1 MFRVRFSAFLLALV
15 VFLNCTSAAV
25 SQGPEALLNRA
36 VEASNRGR
44 SSESVELA
52 TGALAG
58 NPELAYAY
66 YLRGR
71 EHFRLGKITESVADL
86 EQYVR
91 LRPDMEPRQ
100 WELGLSYYYAGQFQQ
115 GARQFE
121 LYQTYHDNDVENS
134 VWRYLCIARTEGTEK
149 ARSTLMPI
157 RNDPRIPMMAVYDMF
172 RGEGSPQQVLET
184 ARADNPGSA
193 QLEGRLF
200 YAHLYIGL
208 FLLGQGD
215 QEGGKTHILAAEKKR
230 IGHYMWDLARY
241 QARLLKVPHPA
252 SKTR

>member
-1 MFRVRFSAFLLALV
+1 MLRVSRTGLLPFFCVISFNFTCGA
-15 VFLNCTSAAV
+15 TSQT
-25 SQGPEALLNRA
+25 SEELLGRA
-36 VEASNRGR
+36 VEAAERGR
-44 SSESVELA
+44 SAQAVELA
-52 TGALAG
+52 TRALAG
-58 NPELAYAY
+58 NPELSYAY

-71 EHFRLGKITESVADL
+71 EHFRLGRVAESVADL

-100 WELGLSYYYAGQFQQ
+100 WELGLSYYYAGQFEK

-121 LYQTYHDNDVENS
+121 IYQTYHDNDVENS
-134 VWRYLCIARTEGTEK
+134 VWRYLCIARTDGTEK

-172 RGEGSPQQVLET
+172 RGEGSPEKVLET
-184 ARADNPGSA
+184 ARAGNPGPA

-208 FLLGQGD
+208 FLLAQGD
-215 QEGGKTHILAAEKKR
+215 EESGKTHILAAEKKR
-230 IGHYMWDLARY
+230 VRHYMWDVARY
-241 QARLLKVPHPA
+241 QASLLGE
-252 SKTR
+252 TE

>member
-1 MFRVRFSAFLLALV
+1 MNRVCRTGCHLLLGASILNFTCSAGPQEADELLK
-15 VFLNCTSAAV
+15 
-25 SQGPEALLNRA
+25 RA
-36 VEASNRGR
+36 VEASEQGR
-44 SSESVELA
+44 SSESVDLA
-52 TGALAG
+52 TGALAR

-71 EHFRLGKITESVADL
+71 EHFRLGQITESVTDL
-86 EQYVR
+86 EHYVR

-100 WELGLSYYYAGQFQQ
+100 WELGLSYYYAGQFQK

-134 VWRYLCIARTEGTEK
+134 VWRYLCIARTGGTEK
-149 ARSTLMPI
+149 AKSTLMPI

-172 RGEGSPQQVLET
+172 RGEGSPEKVLET
-184 ARADNPGSA
+184 ARAGRPGPA

-208 FLLGQGD
+208 FLLAQGD
-215 QEGGKTHILAAEKKR
+215 EEGGKTHILSAEKKR
-230 IGHYMWDLARY
+230 VRHYMWDVARY
-241 QARLLKVPHPA
+241 QASLLNHPE
-252 SKTR
+252 

>member
-1 MFRVRFSAFLLALV
+1 MFRVRFPAILLPL
-15 VFLNCTSAAV
+15 
-25 SQGPEALLNRA
+25 GILLNSTCSAMSQEPEDLLKRA
-36 VEASNRGR
+36 VEASERGR
-44 SSESVELA
+44 SSESVKLA
-52 TGALAG
+52 TNALAG
-58 NPELAYAY
+58 NPHLAYAY

-86 EQYVR
+86 EKYVR

-100 WELGLSYYYAGQFQQ
+100 WELGLSYFYAGQFRK

-134 VWRYLCIARTEGTEK
+134 VWRYLCIARTDGTEK

-172 RGEGSPQQVLET
+172 RGEGSPQMVLET
-184 ARADNPGSA
+184 ARAGRPGPA
-193 QLEGRLF
+193 RLEGRLF

-208 FLLGQGD
+208 FLLAQGD
-215 QEGGKTHILAAEKKR
+215 QEGGKTHILAAEKR
-230 IGHYMWDLARY
+230 RVRHYMWDVARY
-241 QARLLKVPHPA
+241 QASLLNHPE
-252 SKTR
+252 

>member
-1 MFRVRFSAFLLALV
+1 MSCVRFAIFLLALG
-15 VFLNCTSAAV
+15 VFLNSTCAAV
-25 SQGPEALLNRA
+25 SQGAEELLSHA
-36 VEASNRGR
+36 VKASERGR
-44 SSESVELA
+44 SSEAVELA
-52 TGALAG
+52 SGALAR

-86 EQYVR
+86 EQYVQ

-100 WELGLSYYYAGQFQQ
+100 WELGLSYYYAGQFEK

-134 VWRYLCIARTEGTEK
+134 VWRYLCIARTDGTEK

-172 RGEGSPQQVLET
+172 RGEGSPEKVLET
-184 ARADNPGSA
+184 ARAGRPGPA

-200 YAHLYIGL
+200 YGHLYIGL
-208 FLLGQGD
+208 FLLAQGD

-230 IGHYMWDLARY
+230 VRHYMWDVARY
-241 QARLLKVPHPA
+241 QASLLA
-252 SKTR
+252 QRE

>member
-1 MFRVRFSAFLLALV
+1 MFRVRFSIFLLALG
-15 VFLNCTSAAV
+15 VFLNSNHTAM
-25 SQGPEALLNRA
+25 SQRAEELLNRA
-36 VEASNRGR
+36 VEASEQGR
-44 SSESVELA
+44 SSESVDLA
-52 TGALAG
+52 TNALER
-58 NPELAYAY
+58 NPELAYAH

-71 EHFRLGKITESVADL
+71 EQFRLGKVRESVADL

-100 WELGLSYYYAGQFQQ
+100 WELGLSYYYAGQFEK

-134 VWRYLCIARTEGTEK
+134 VWRYLCIARTDGTEK

-157 RNDPRIPMMAVYDMF
+157 RNDPRIPMMAIYDMF
-172 RGEGSPQQVLET
+172 RGEGSPRKVLEA
-184 ARADNPGSA
+184 ARAGRPGPA

-208 FLLGQGD
+208 FLLAQGD
-215 QEGGKTHILAAEKKR
+215 QDGGKTHILAAEKR
-230 IGHYMWDLARY
+230 RVRHYMWDVARY
-241 QARLLKVPHPA
+241 QASLLGG
-252 SKTR
+252 TE

>member
-1 MFRVRFSAFLLALV
+1 MLRMKFAKFLLALG
-15 VFLNCTSAAV
+15 VFFNSIHPAM
-25 SQGPEALLNRA
+25 SQGAEELLNRA
-36 VEASNRGR
+36 VEASEQGR
-44 SSESVELA
+44 SSESVDLA
-52 TGALAG
+52 TGALAR

-71 EHFRLGKITESVADL
+71 EHFRLGKVTESVSDL

-91 LRPDMEPRQ
+91 IRPHMEPRQ
-100 WELGLSYYYAGQFQQ
+100 WELGLSYYYAGQFEK

-134 VWRYLCIARTEGTEK
+134 VWRYLCIARTEGTDK

-172 RGEGSPQQVLET
+172 RGEGSPAKVLET
-184 ARADNPGSA
+184 ARAGRPGPP

-208 FLLGQGD
+208 FLLAQGD
-215 QEGGKTHILAAEKKR
+215 QEGGKTHILAAEKR
-230 IGHYMWDLARY
+230 RVRHYMWDVARY
-241 QARLLKVPHPA
+241 QASLLGRPE
-252 SKTR
+252 

>member
-1 MFRVRFSAFLLALV
+1 MSLVRFAISLLALG
-15 VFLNCTSAAV
+15 VFLNSTHTAM
-25 SQGPEALLNRA
+25 SQGAEELLNRA
-36 VEASNRGR
+36 VQASEQGR
-44 SSESVELA
+44 SSESVDLA
-52 TGALAG
+52 SGALAR

-71 EHFRLGKITESVADL
+71 EHFRLGRIRESVADL

-100 WELGLSYYYAGQFQQ
+100 WELGLSYYYAGQFEK

-134 VWRYLCIARTEGTEK
+134 VWRYLCIARTDGTKK
-149 ARSTLMPI
+149 ARATLMPI

-172 RGEGSPQQVLET
+172 RGEGSPRTVLEA
-184 ARADNPGSA
+184 ARAGRPGPA

-208 FLLGQGD
+208 FLLAQGD
-215 QEGGKTHILAAEKKR
+215 EEGGKTHILAAETKR
-230 IGHYMWDLARY
+230 VRHYMWDVARY
-241 QARLLKVPHPA
+241 QASLLGE
-252 SKTR
+252 TE

>member
-1 MFRVRFSAFLLALV
+1 MLHVTRAGFLPFFCIISFNFTYGA
-15 VFLNCTSAAV
+15 T
-25 SQGPEALLNRA
+25 SQGAEELLGRA
-36 VEASNRGR
+36 VEAAERGR
-44 SSESVELA
+44 STRAVELA
-52 TGALAG
+52 TDALAR
-58 NPELAYAY
+58 NPELSHAF

-71 EHFRLGKITESVADL
+71 EHFRLGKVAESVADL

-100 WELGLSYYYAGQFQQ
+100 WELGLSYYYAGQFEK

-134 VWRYLCIARTEGTEK
+134 VWRYLCIARTGGPEK

-157 RNDPRIPMMAVYDMF
+157 RNDGRVPMMAIYDMF
-172 RGEGSPQQVLET
+172 RGEGSPETVLET
-184 ARADNPGSA
+184 ARAGQPRPA

-208 FLLGQGD
+208 FLLAQGD
-215 QEGGKTHILAAEKKR
+215 EQGGKTHILAAEKKR
-230 IGHYMWDLARY
+230 VRHYMWDVARY
-241 QARLLKVPHPA
+241 QASLLGG
-252 SKTR
+252 TE

>member
-1 MFRVRFSAFLLALV
+1 MFCVRFSAFLLASAI
-15 VFLNCTSAAV
+15 FASSTSAAMG
-25 SQGPEALLNRA
+25 QGAEQLLNRA

-44 SSESVELA
+44 SSESVKLA
-52 TGALAG
+52 TDALARK
-58 NPELAYAY
+58 PELAYAY

-100 WELGLSYYYAGQFQQ
+100 WELGLSYYYAGQFQK

-157 RNDPRIPMMAVYDMF
+157 RNDRRIPMMAVYDMF
-172 RGEGSPQQVLET
+172 RGEGSPQKVLET
-184 ARADNPGSA
+184 ARAGNPGSA

-200 YAHLYIGL
+200 YAHLYVGL
-208 FLLGQGD
+208 FLLAQGD
-215 QEGGKTHILAAEKKR
+215 QEGGKTHILAAEKR
-230 IGHYMWDLARY
+230 RVRHYMWDVARY
-241 QARLLKVPHPA
+241 QASLLGRPE
-252 SKTR
+252 

>member
-1 MFRVRFSAFLLALV
+1 MFRVRLSAFLLALG
-15 VFLNCTSAAV
+15 VFLNSTSAAV
-25 SQGPEALLNRA
+25 SQEPEALLNRA

-71 EHFRLGKITESVADL
+71 EYFRLGKITESVADL

-184 ARADNPGSA
+184 ARTGQPGPA
-193 QLEGRLF
+193 ELEGRLF

-208 FLLGQGD
+208 FLLAEGD
-215 QEGGKTHILAAEKKR
+215 EMGGKTHILTAEKKR
-230 IGHYMWDLARY
+230 VRHYMWDVARY
-241 QARLLKVPHPA
+241 QAILL
-252 SKTR
+252 SQLE